1 MSPTTKPALRKS
13 SSRRARRLDMGSE
26 RPGVSVCLTGNGSWH
41 LVVRDGA
48 AKPRGGYLLDDA
60 NPEVWSL
67 LTELPVLTA
76 RGASA
81 QSLTD
86 GIDVTLDVANELST
100 LGDAVEAAVL
110 DQVALAPKQTLAKAR
125 ADVWVEPAT
134 VAWRLDERFAA
145 LRRPG
150 FELAYDH
157 TSAPGGGHHSFTL
170 YGCGGRRVAPWVALA
185 TPHVIGRFAQPI
197 VDRLAAGVTPL
208 TLGRAV
214 ASSLA
219 ADDPIG
225 WLRSTLAVTSV

>member
-13 SSRRARRLDMGSE
+13 SSRRARRLAMGSE

-48 AKPRGGYLLDDA
+48 AKPRGAYQLYDA
-60 NPEVWSL
+60 NPEAWSL
-67 LTELPVLTA
+67 FNELPVLAA

-86 GIDVTLDVANELST
+86 GIDVALDDASELST

-110 DQVALAPKQTLAKAR
+110 DVVALAPKQTLANPR

-134 VAWRLDERFAA
+134 VAWRLDARFAA
-145 LRRPG
+145 PRRPG
-150 FELAYDH
+150 FDLAADH
-157 TSAPGGGHHSFTL
+157 TFAPGGGHLSFTL

-197 VDRLAAGVTPL
+197 VDGLAAGVPPL

-214 ASSLA
+214 TSSLA

-225 WLRSTLAVTSV
+225 WLDSALEVTSV